1 MKGLIFNVKRYS
13 INDGPGIRVTF
24 FMKGCPLSC
33 LWCHNPE
40 GINPLPEKIDVSERV
55 GEKEFIKAEIA
66 GEYLS
71 VNDILSI
78 LEKERM
84 FITQSGGGVTFS
96 GGEPMQQPEFLLE
109 ALKACHENG
118 YHAAVDTSGYSL
130 PANYT
135 AIFPYT
141 DLFLFDIKH
150 PDNENHMEFTGV
162 SNDLI
167 ISNFKL
173 ILESG
178 TDIMVRIPVIPG
190 YNDDKDNLESVR
202 SFLTVNKAV
211 NLKNIS
217 LLPYHRTGSSKYKRL
232 NIPDRMEGIKP
243 PSSER
248 MNELKQFFAETGI
261 STKIGG

>member
-33 LWCHNPE
+33 WWCHNPE
-40 GINPLPEKIDVSERV
+40 GISPLPEKIELSEKV
-55 GEKEFIKAEIA
+55 GEKEFIKIDDAGKYISVEEI
-66 GEYLS
+66 L
-71 VNDILSI
+71 DII
-78 LEKERM
+78 DKEKM

-96 GGEPMQQPEFLLE
+96 GGEPMQQPEFLLD
-109 ALKACHENG
+109 ALKTCREKG
-118 YHAAVDTSGYSL
+118 YHTAVDTSGYSL
-130 PANYT
+130 PVNYS
-135 AIFPYT
+135 AIIPYT

-150 PDNENHMEFTGV
+150 LDDEKHVKYTGV
-162 SNDLI
+162 SNALI

-190 YNDDKDNLESVR
+190 FNDDKNHLELVR
-202 SFLTVNKAV
+202 SFLAYNKAE
-211 NLKNIS
+211 NLKKIS

-232 NIPDRMEGIKP
+232 NIHDRMEGVEP
-243 PSSER
+243 PSSAR
-248 MNELKQFFAETGI
+248 MNELKLFFAETGI
-261 STKIGG
+261 SIKVGG